1 VRTSLSSALA
11 ALLVLDLAVVTSQA
25 ATFDLST
32 ATVPE
37 INAAFAAGALT
48 AERLTELC
56 LARIQ
61 AYDQAGPKLNA
72 MISVHPKALELA
84 RELDAERKAK
94 GPRSPLHGIPVILK
108 DNYNTFDL
116 PTTGGSKALATFQP
130 TTDASTVARL
140 RAAGALI
147 LGKANLGELA
157 RTSVTLSSLGGQ
169 TLNPYDLTRTPGG
182 SSGGSGVAVAASFGI
197 LSMGTD
203 TGQSI
208 RSPAS
213 ATAGVG
219 LRGTFG
225 LIGRSGV
232 IPNTYTQDA
241 VGPNTRTV
249 TDAAIMADVL
259 VGFDAHDPSTWNA
272 IGKTSKS
279 YAACLHPAGL
289 NGARIGFV
297 RNLLGDGTH
306 PEHAMVTEATMKA
319 VQAIQA
325 AGATVVSL
333 SIPEV
338 ETYRRDST
346 LLGIGVYESAR
357 VMNQYFAA
365 QGPSS
370 PFKDLTAYVAAA
382 GDTVPSVL
390 KGFRESLALLQGP
403 TPPDYLRRLEG
414 QAAFRDALVKVMND
428 QQLDALF
435 YTHQRRLVV
444 PVNRD
449 QLERNGFMSS
459 TTGLPALTVP
469 GGFSPHTTEAPIG
482 VPVGVE
488 FLGRPFAEPTLIRL
502 AYGFEQAT
510 RFRQPPVST
519 PALPGERFDY

>member
-1 VRTSLSSALA
+1 MRIPFSSACLVALVGQLTWLSSR
-11 ALLVLDLAVVTSQA
+11 A
-25 ATFDLST
+25 ATFDLAT
-32 ATVPE
+32 ASVPE
-37 INAAFAAGALT
+37 INAAMNAGALT
-48 AERLTELC
+48 SERLVELC
-56 LARIQ
+56 LARIN
-61 AYDQAGPKLNA
+61 AYDHAGPKLNA
-72 MISVHPKALELA
+72 LISVHPKAIELA
-84 RELDAERKAK
+84 RALDSERKAK

-116 PTTGGSKALATFQP
+116 PTTGGSKALAMFQP

-157 RTSVTLSSLGGQ
+157 RTAVTLSSLGGQ

-197 LSMGTD
+197 LAMGTD

-225 LIGRSGV
+225 LVGRSGV

-249 TDAAIMADVL
+249 TDAAFMADVL
-259 VGFDAHDPSTWNA
+259 VGFDAEDPSTWNA
-272 IGKTSKS
+272 IGKTPKTYTAS
-279 YAACLHPAGL
+279 LNPDGL
-289 NGARIGFV
+289 RGARIGFV
-297 RNLLGDGTH
+297 TNLLGDGSH
-306 PEHAMVTEATMKA
+306 PEHAVVTAVTMKA
-319 VQAIQA
+319 VQAIA
-325 AGATVVSL
+325 GAGATVVSL
-333 SIPEV
+333 TIPEV
-338 ETYRRDST
+338 DTLRRDSS

-365 QGPSS
+365 QGASRPY
-370 PFKDLTAYVAAA
+370 KDLSAYVAAA

-390 KGFRESLALLQGP
+390 KGFRESLALLQAP
-403 TPPDYLRRLEG
+403 MPPEYVRRLEG
-414 QAAFRDALVKVMND
+414 QAAFRDALIKMMND
-428 QQLDALF
+428 HQLDALF

-444 PVNRD
+444 PVNRE

-459 TTGLPALTVP
+459 STGLPALTVP
-469 GGFSPHTTEAPIG
+469 GGFSPPTSEAPIG

-510 RFRQPPVST
+510 RFRQPPAST
-519 PALPGERFDY
+519 PALPGERFTY